1 MQKQSQAPTTLRVR
15 KVITSDTL
23 ARLVAD
29 YESKHLLNPL
39 KKSRTKEIVIAR
51 HSLSF
56 ILMNR
61 FGLGPSEVGKLLEK
75 NHATAINSKKIVTN
89 MLLTKNLD
97 YVDEIVKWA
106 EVFDTVLPND
116 NLSNIIIQQR
126 VEDLLYSLTSDIECM
141 VKVLDQL
148 KEKILTETTH
158 LEVSGVI

>member
-1 MQKQSQAPTTLRVR
+1 
-15 KVITSDTL
+15 
-23 ARLVAD
+23 
-29 YESKHLLNPL
+29 
-39 KKSRTKEIVIAR
+39 
-51 HSLSF
+51 
-56 ILMNR
+56 
-61 FGLGPSEVGKLLEK
+61 
-75 NHATAINSKKIVTN
+75 

>member
-1 MQKQSQAPTTLRVR
+1 
-15 KVITSDTL
+15 
-23 ARLVAD
+23 
-29 YESKHLLNPL
+29 
-39 KKSRTKEIVIAR
+39 
-51 HSLSF
+51 
-56 ILMNR
+56 
-61 FGLGPSEVGKLLEK
+61 
-75 NHATAINSKKIVTN
+75 

-106 EVFDTVLPND
+106 EVFDTILPND

-158 LEVSGVI
+158 LETSGVI

>member
-1 MQKQSQAPTTLRVR
+1 
-15 KVITSDTL
+15 
-23 ARLVAD
+23 
-29 YESKHLLNPL
+29 
-39 KKSRTKEIVIAR
+39 
-51 HSLSF
+51 
-56 ILMNR
+56 MNR
-61 FGLGPSEVGKLLEK
+61 FGLGPSEVGKLLDK

-106 EVFDTVLPND
+106 EVFDTILPND

-158 LEVSGVI
+158 LETSGVI